1 MTYLGL
7 LQMWRIVDQELKVSE
22 GVKPNRQE
30 EKSVFVMIIN
40 HFLAL

>member
-1 MTYLGL
+1 MTYLGE
-7 LQMWRIVDQELKVSE
+7 LQMWRTVDQDLKVSE
-22 GVKPNRQE
+22 GVKPNRRE